1 MFGPKKT
8 KVSKKDLK
16 KSIVNANDKLRA
28 INARMELDIAA
39 GKDRLKSIEN
49 DYNSYREALENTKE
63 MQVLA
68 NNELEGTQFEIA
80 EAQTT
85 VKKALSRLSKLT
97 EESNS
102 IEEGN
107 KNLQSKTDKLTKSVA
122 LLEEKEEELD
132 SYTKNLKQIRKEEAD
147 GQETLELLAIE
158 LNELETGVES
168 YISRKSAAE
177 SEFEVSKEKIEREKS
192 VAREELYNI
201 KDRMAQSTLACGKE
215 MGRLDKAIAE
225 RIAELQDMD
234 ARINKKMFELS
245 TIQSSISSVEERVKD
260 AEERIEYSIQKEQE
274 RVSKIRGDFKDWKVE
289 ALDEVARLKI
299 KKKIENINK
308 AGLKEVLDG

>member
-1 MFGPKKT
+1 MFTKKP

>member
-1 MFGPKKT
+1 MFGPKKP

-16 KSIVNANDKLRA
+16 KSVINANDKLRA
-28 INARMELDIAA
+28 INSRMELDIEA
-39 GKDRLKSIEN
+39 GKDKLKNIEN
-49 DYNSYREALENTKE
+49 DYNSYKKALEDTKE
-63 MQVLA
+63 MHIFA
-68 NNELEGTQFEIA
+68 NNELEGTQIEISEVQA
-80 EAQTT
+80 T
-85 VKKALSRLSKLT
+85 VKEALSKLSKLT

-102 IEEGN
+102 LGESN
-107 KNLQSKTDKLTKSVA
+107 KDLEDKSTKLVQSIA

-132 SYTKNLKQIRKEEAD
+132 NRIRSLKQIKKEEAD
-147 GQETLELLAIE
+147 GQETLELLARE
-158 LNELETGVES
+158 LNELETGIEA
-168 YISRKSAAE
+168 YTGRKSAAD
-177 SEFEVSKEKIEREKS
+177 SEFSTFKVKIAREKDI
-192 VAREELYNI
+192 VVKELDNI
-201 KDRMAQSTLACGKE
+201 KDRMAEATLACGKE

-225 RIAELQDMD
+225 RIAELQEMEFSKNQK
-234 ARINKKMFELS
+234 AYELS
-245 TIQSSISSVEERVKD
+245 TIQSKIGTVEERVRD